1 MNALERLLQDDLNQL
16 IDRMAA
22 TTHEGLVVGCGE
34 RRPELLA
41 QLADSEMR
49 LTTARQTL
57 LEHYAVW
64 RDALAECSDLW
75 ELADLAATV
84 PATEGDRRAA

>member
-22 TTHEGLVVGCGE
+22 MTHEGLLAGCEE
-34 RRPELLA
+34 RRPDLLA
-41 QLADSEMR
+41 QLADSETR
-49 LTTARQTL
+49 LTSARRRL

-64 RDALAECSDLW
+64 RDVLAECSDLW
-75 ELADLAATV
+75 ELVDFAASAP
-84 PATEGDRRAA
+84 PAEGDRRAA